1 MYSECRG
8 RGGWGV
14 LRKGEGWR
22 QEGKPVSLPP
32 CLPLVGGKTSYITG
46 AALVPE
52 VPRPAYI
59 TEV

>member
-1 MYSECRG
+1 M
-8 RGGWGV
+8 GGGGV